1 MTQISDLEILAT
13 FETLALKAGCAVM
26 AVYQFDFP
34 VELKADSSPV
44 TEADAKAEAIIL
56 AGLRSAFPDIPC
68 VAEEEASAGICP
80 PELDGLFFLVD
91 PLDGTREFVNRNPDF
106 TVNIALIRQGVPVV
120 GVVYAPARDVL
131 YCASPEGAFRVNT
144 MNHEPGERRNI
155 IVRTPTKIPTVVAS
169 RSHRTEET
177 DGYIE
182 TCGVVELVS
191 IGSSLK
197 FCLLAEGEADIY
209 PRFGRT
215 MEWDTAA
222 GDAILRA
229 AGGMT
234 RCVDGSPLTYAKR
247 GQADDCDF
255 ANPWFIAN
263 TKPA

>member
-1 MTQISDLEILAT
+1 MTQTSDRDILAT
-13 FETLALKAGCAVM
+13 FETLALQAGRAVM
-26 AVYQFDFP
+26 DVYQVDFP
-34 VELKADSSPV
+34 VELKADASPV

-56 AGLRSAFPDIPC
+56 AGLREAYPDIPC

-91 PLDGTREFVNRNPDF
+91 PLDGTREFIKRNPEF
-106 TVNIALIRQGVPVV
+106 TVNIALIRQGIPVI
-120 GVVYAPARDVL
+120 GVVYAPARSVL
-131 YCASPEGAFRVNT
+131 YSASPEGAFRIDTVN
-144 MNHEPGERRNI
+144 HKPGERRNI
-155 IVRTPTKIPTVVAS
+155 IVRTPTRVPTVVAS

-177 DGYIE
+177 DSYIQ
-182 TCGVVELVS
+182 TCGAVELVS

-229 AGGMT
+229 AGGTT
-234 RCVDGSPLTYAKR
+234 RRVDGEPLTYGKR
-247 GQADDCDF
+247 GQAEDCDF
-255 ANPWFIAN
+255 SNPWFIAD
-263 TKPA
+263 TKPD